1 MKDKYL
7 IFLDVETSGLPK
19 DKKLR
24 YYEEVDNWPR
34 IVQIAWI
41 KTNLAG
47 EIISQYS
54 FIAKPVDFEI
64 PIASTNVH
72 GITQEYA
79 LEHGIVIK
87 KIMKVFNKDLSFVSN
102 IVAHNASFD
111 YNTIG
116 GELTRLNLDK
126 KFRKIRY
133 ICTMWTSLKLCNLRF
148 KNGGLKFPKL
158 VETYSCL
165 FGEVPEERHEALYDC
180 ELCMKCYFELVKLGV
195 PIKQ

>member
-1 MKDKYL
+1 MSKKYL

-24 YYEEVDNWPR
+24 YYEVEDNWPR

-41 KTNLAG
+41 KTDPSG
-47 EIISQYS
+47 EIMSQYS
-54 FIAKPVDFEI
+54 FIIKPDDWEI
-64 PIASTNVH
+64 PEEATRVH

-79 LEHGIVIK
+79 LEHGTAIK
-87 KIMKVFNKDLSFVSN
+87 KVMKVFHKDLSYVSN

-116 GELTRLNLDK
+116 GELLRLKLDK
-126 KFRKIRY
+126 KFKKIRY
-133 ICTMWTSLKLCNLRF
+133 ICTMWSSMKLCNIKSSR
-148 KNGGLKFPKL
+148 GGLKFPKL
-158 VETYSCL
+158 VELYNCL
-165 FGEVPEERHEALYDC
+165 FGETPEERHEALYDC
-180 ELCMKCYFELVKLGV
+180 ELCMKCYFELVRLEV